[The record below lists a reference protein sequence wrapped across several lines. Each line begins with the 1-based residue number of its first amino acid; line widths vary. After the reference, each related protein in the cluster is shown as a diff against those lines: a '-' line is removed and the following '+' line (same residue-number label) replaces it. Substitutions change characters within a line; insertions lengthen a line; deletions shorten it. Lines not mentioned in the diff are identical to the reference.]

1 MVMRSIN
8 YPPGPTNSRETLV
21 SFARSPLDT
30 LINLY
35 QTYGD
40 FVHYQLGPSHV
51 YLINR
56 LSLIR
61 QVLVEMNDVVE
72 RTKLTHET
80 LGKFI
85 GPGLL
90 VSAGD
95 LHKRQRRTIQPAFTP
110 AWIAGYAQL
119 MVEATLEAIHHWRPG
134 ETRDVLDDMT
144 TLSMQIVYRTIFGN
158 NDSSADSAAL
168 DAIVTLQK
176 YSGEALIRKS
186 SISEDTVQQ
195 ARDSLNR
202 SVDALIMQRRQSRGK
217 DFLSLLLDTR
227 DTETGQPMSDE
238 QARVEAINFFVA
250 GQETSATALV
260 WTWWLLALNP
270 DAESALHAEID
281 SILGDA
287 LPTPEHLSQLHY
299 TENVIKES
307 MRVMPP
313 VWLIGRRT
321 TVPITLDGYEID
333 PEASI
338 AISPYVLHRIPEYY
352 PDPERFNPLRFEGEL
367 PRYSY
372 LPFGTGPHVCIGQPF
387 GMMEVAL
394 ILTTIARRW
403 RLKLVA
409 DQQIVPEPLIT
420 LRPINGIKV
429 TLEARN
435 A

>member
-1 MVMRSIN
+1 MTAISTI
-8 YPPGPTNSRETLV
+8 YPPGPTNAGETFLAF
-21 SFARSPLDT
+21 SQSPLNAVLD
-30 LINLY
+30 LY
-35 QTYGD
+35 KTYGD
-40 FVHYQLGPSHV
+40 FAHYQLGPSHI

-56 LSLIR
+56 PSLIR
-61 QVLVEMNDVVE
+61 EVVVEMNDAME
-72 RTKLTHET
+72 RAGLTHET

-90 VSAGD
+90 GSAGA
-95 LHKRQRRTIQPAFTP
+95 LHKRHRRTIQPASTP

-119 MVEATLEAIHHWRPG
+119 MVKATLEAIHDWQPG

-202 SVDALIMQRRQSRGK
+202 SVDALITQRRQSRGK

-227 DTETGQPMSDE
+227 DTETGQAMSDE
-238 QARVEAINFFVA
+238 QARAEAINFFVA

-287 LPTPEHLSQLHY
+287 LPTPEHLARLTY
-299 TENVIKES
+299 TENLIKES

-313 VWLIGRRT
+313 VWLIGRRS

-352 PDPERFNPLRFEGEL
+352 PDPDRFNPLRFEADL

-403 RLKLVA
+403 RLKLVP

-420 LRPINGIKV
+420 LRPKDGIKV
-429 TLEARN
+429 MLEARN
-435 A
+435 P